1 MGPTSKGEG
10 RDRGKGRERKEEG
23 KEREREGPA
32 PLTQIP
38 GSAGFDGREKRAGCA
53 VLKFFFERFPARQAQ
68 SVCSYLAA
76 ISTLRAC
83 SLQRCT
89 ATTDYPYKMATA
101 TTVSLGGLAFRQV
114 TGAMG
119 RILAQL
125 TSSLTSFLH

>member
-53 VLKFFFERFPARQAQ
+53 VLKFFLKDSLPGRHRVYAFIWPPFRLWGHIVHSVVLLQQTIRTRWRQQLPFPWVA
-68 SVCSYLAA
+68 
-76 ISTLRAC
+76 LR
-83 SLQRCT
+83 S
-89 ATTDYPYKMATA
+89 
-101 TTVSLGGLAFRQV
+101 
-114 TGAMG
+114 G
-119 RILAQL
+119 R
-125 TSSLTSFLH
+125 